1 MQSASALGRAL
12 LGRAAGGLGLGRR
25 GGGPGAPGARRGM
38 GSGPPGGFWA
48 DGQQKVV
55 PGNLFAESPPKAGQA
70 RRLESWEAS

>member
-1 MQSASALGRAL
+1 MECAALGRAL
-12 LGRAAGGLGLGRR
+12 LGRAAAGVLRWR
-25 GGGPGAPGARRGM
+25 GGGAGGPAPAARRGM

-48 DGQQKVV
+48 DGQQKAV